1 MPLTERLLEKRAGQ
15 EVFPLPLRLCML
27 ANTLL
32 LVTNKKD
39 ISENTTL
46 NIPERKTLQQGLDC
60 FFEKALHGK
69 KIVDDVFTS
78 GKLSGDID
86 ALRMYGV
93 ARDVLKTLETKHYIE
108 KIDNHGL
115 VLKEYETSL
124 RELIDSS
131 KIGKDGL
138 NNLQKL
144 TIFFKTLREI
154 QLEKLERPGE
164 KVILPNP

>member
-1 MPLTERLLEKRAGQ
+1 MPLTESLVGKGTGQ

-32 LVTNKKD
+32 LVTDKKD

-60 FFEKALHGK
+60 FFERALHGK
-69 KIVDDVFTS
+69 KIVDEAYRLR
-78 GKLSGDID
+78 KLSGDID
-86 ALRMYGV
+86 ALKMYGV
-93 ARDVLKTLETKHYIE
+93 ALDVLKTLETKNYIE
-108 KIDNHGL
+108 KTDDPGL